1 MKNYIVKLETVTTKE
16 KSELRC
22 KYRAELDICDD
33 MRFSE
38 IMEFMDQVKTIWRKA
53 MQASR
58 RGDYM
63 EMEVIQAAYEG
74 RIDELKHD
82 LMQKDFDRWSFRGRN
97 EDADGIYLDADPRYT
112 SPSRDMFLSKD
123 VLKDLCLVL
132 G

>member
-1 MKNYIVKLETVTTKE
+1 MKNYIMKLETVTTKE
-16 KSELRC
+16 KSELRSR
-22 KYRAELDICDD
+22 YRAELDICDD

-38 IMEFMDQVKTIWRKA
+38 NEEFTEQVMMIWEKA

-82 LMQKDFDRWSFRGRN
+82 LEQKDFDRWYFRGRN
-97 EDADGIYLDADPRYT
+97 KDADGIYLDADSRYT
-112 SPSRDMFLSKD
+112 SPSRDLFLSKD
-123 VLKDLCLVL
+123 VLKDLCQTL